1 MRAGRAGTAI
11 LGNKQ
16 LGIGGAANS
25 MGAKMGVG
33 MGLSMLSQR
42 APQEMQGS
50 LALGGMVGMYNPM
63 AGLAIAGLGSAGQ
76 ARNSGT
82 GALMGGAGGAA
93 AGFMMAGPVGAAIG
107 GALGAL
113 GGALQGAANR
123 FKMQAKEAKE
133 TINASIDRVS
143 LETMRAVGKKLYS
156 NIKAVEEGRSTSGL
170 GSSLS
175 ELSNFKKTTGAVMR
189 KALGIQGSNKGFT
202 DKELLA
208 ITGGTDAKAA
218 REGLFIKDPANEKL
232 LKEFLKKTGMKASDL
247 TKEDTFKSAE
257 VKAGIDAD
265 SEKIRINDEFKA
277 LFKSIQSDG
286 GSAYGGFKLSETEL
300 KKVNKSAT
308 GAGDEMISRLKNEYN
323 ANTLLGN
330 QSNARMAQLRKVSGK
345 TDAELEALAHSLGQ
359 NIHDPLIKFTDLV
372 DNLGFTMIKTAAEMR
387 QANTDIYVSAG
398 NAFESLIKQAKATE
412 VVDEKAEA
420 MRVAFAS
427 GNVKPNEIIEF
438 MGSIQGSLLDKN
450 MGDPLAAFGE
460 FTSQIGTLAAPGNAF
475 GKGGVFEN
483 IKIEDFLT
491 GEAGT
496 AYNTYTNQATKGF
509 RGEAVTQIQSMLT
522 SEGMT
527 VDATRL
533 NEALQGKTAEEQF
546 KIYNALQN
554 TSVVKSEALGAKFD
568 FGGFGGVARGQEA
581 AGAAGKAGA
590 AQAILDL
597 FNIDLTATS
606 LGGDKEQAGK
616 LDNILTNFKTYSL
629 GLQGEITKLQK
640 SGSDLFKG
648 VNARPDWMEPDALK
662 NAFIAA
668 GFKFNDTMTPRGQ
681 MVGDTTSS
689 RLSQTMARHSSIDGM
704 LTGKRS
710 VTSAYRTT
718 GLGSINSDHV
728 TGRALDLVGPNLG
741 QYKTLTDQAGG
752 FAEFHGRGGNRHL
765 HVVPG
770 PGAMGDTTVPSLTQ
784 RPVSMTQSG
793 GGGSTNYYTFQ
804 ITGGNA
810 SPEEI
815 ANRVMAKIKDN
826 ARAEM
831 ER

>member
-1 MRAGRAGTAI
+1 
-11 LGNKQ
+11 
-16 LGIGGAANS
+16 
-25 MGAKMGVG
+25 
-33 MGLSMLSQR
+33 
-42 APQEMQGS
+42 
-50 LALGGMVGMYNPM
+50 
-63 AGLAIAGLGSAGQ
+63 
-76 ARNSGT
+76 
-82 GALMGGAGGAA
+82 
-93 AGFMMAGPVGAAIG
+93 
-107 GALGAL
+107 
-113 GGALQGAANR
+113 
-123 FKMQAKEAKE
+123 
-133 TINASIDRVS
+133 
-143 LETMRAVGKKLYS
+143 
-156 NIKAVEEGRSTSGL
+156 
-170 GSSLS
+170 
-175 ELSNFKKTTGAVMR
+175 
-189 KALGIQGSNKGFT
+189 
-202 DKELLA
+202 
-208 ITGGTDAKAA
+208 
-218 REGLFIKDPANEKL
+218 
-232 LKEFLKKTGMKASDL
+232 
-247 TKEDTFKSAE
+247 
-257 VKAGIDAD
+257 
-265 SEKIRINDEFKA
+265 
-277 LFKSIQSDG
+277 
-286 GSAYGGFKLSETEL
+286 
-300 KKVNKSAT
+300 
-308 GAGDEMISRLKNEYN
+308 
-323 ANTLLGN
+323 
-330 QSNARMAQLRKVSGK
+330 
-345 TDAELEALAHSLGQ
+345 
-359 NIHDPLIKFTDLV
+359 
-372 DNLGFTMIKTAAEMR
+372 MR

-420 MRVAFAS
+420 IRVAFAS

-496 AYNTYTNQATKGF
+496 AYNAYTEQATKGF
-509 RGEAVTQIQSMLT
+509 RGEAVTQIQSLIN

-527 VDATRL
+527 VDANRL
-533 NEALQGKTAEEQF
+533 NEALQGKTVDEQF

-554 TSVVKSEALGAKFD
+554 TAVLKNDAVKQFD
-568 FGGFGGVARGQEA
+568 FGSFGGVA
-581 AGAAGKAGA
+581 AGKDINAG
-590 AQAILDL
+590 QAILNL
-597 FNIDLTATS
+597 LGLSGLVTTPTA
-606 LGGDKEQAGK
+606 GDEKTAEK
-616 LDNILTNFKTYSL
+616 VDNIVNNLNTYST
-629 GLQGEITKLQK
+629 GLQTQLGVVQEKTAQ
-640 SGSDLFKG
+640 LFAG
-648 VNARPDWMEPDALK
+648 VNTRPDWMGPDALK
-662 NAFIAA
+662 KVFIEA
-668 GFKFNDTMTPRGQ
+668 GIIKGDTNTPRGQ

-770 PGAMGDTTVPSLTQ
+770 PGAMGDTAVPSLTQ
-784 RPVSMTQSG
+784 RPMAMTQSG
-793 GGGSTNYYTFQ
+793 GNGSTNYYTFQ